1 MLIAQGFLLNVYVAQ
16 GRLSEA
22 EQIGLAILAGARK
35 VLGARRKNN
44 GAIPGPRRL
53 EVSDPYG
60 DVPRRRW
67 RQDRD
72 EVTSWST
79 PLIVRQGDG
88 AQVIVSGT
96 KRVRGY
102 DLATGRVI
110 WECAGLSHNIVASP
124 VAADGMVFV
133 GSSYEKRRMFGIKLA
148 GAKGD
153 ITATDNVA
161 WRRARR
167 TPYVPSPLLYDGWLY
182 FLTHYQG
189 FLSKVV
195 AKTGEEP
202 QKPMRLEGMYEIYA
216 SPVAAAG
223 RIYITDR
230 DGITLVLSHG
240 KGAPAV
246 LARNRLDDGFNASA
260 AIAGDEIFLRGRS
273 HLYCIAR
280 SKPAAGSG
288 TDSRPDR

>member
-1 MLIAQGFLLNVYVAQ
+1 
-16 GRLSEA
+16 
-22 EQIGLAILAGARK
+22 
-35 VLGARRKNN
+35 
-44 GAIPGPRRL
+44 
-53 EVSDPYG
+53 
-60 DVPRRRW
+60 
-67 RQDRD
+67 
-72 EVTSWST
+72 VTSWST

-195 AKTGEEP
+195 AKTGDEP